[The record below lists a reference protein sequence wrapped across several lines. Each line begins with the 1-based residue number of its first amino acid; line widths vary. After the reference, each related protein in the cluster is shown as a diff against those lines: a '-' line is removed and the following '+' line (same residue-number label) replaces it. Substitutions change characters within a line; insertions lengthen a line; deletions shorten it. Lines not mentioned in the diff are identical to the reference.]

1 MRLEGTSNSRQN
13 AKTLR
18 REMTPPEIALW
29 LALRKNDDGLR
40 FRKQHPA
47 GDYVL
52 DFYCAPAR
60 LAIEVDGEVH
70 GRGDRPARDAV
81 RDAWLATQG
90 VTVLRYPARDV
101 FFWAGRGGTP
111 DHRDRSRAPG
121 RHRQQIAARP
131 LRHAARAPPLAGE
144 DKYSNPP
151 PPGGG
156 VAEGDGGGGQRPAS
170 NTASARSTCRSFAAL
185 GFAARNASHA
195 GPSVAHA
202 AAFVPPARARHRLA
216 PGRKL

>member
-1 MRLEGTSNSRQN
+1 MRLEGTNNSRQN

-29 LALRKNDDGLR
+29 LALRKNDAGLR

-47 GDYVL
+47 GDYAL

-70 GRGDRPARDAV
+70 GRGDRPERDAV

-101 FFWAGRGGTP
+101 FSELDAVV
-111 DHRDRSRAPG
+111 
-121 RHRQQIAARP
+121 RQIIAIAAERRDAIANGSP
-131 LRHAARAPPLAGE
+131 PAPSVTLRV
-144 DKYSNPP
+144 PP

-156 VAEGDGGGGQRPAS
+156 G
-170 NTASARSTCRSFAAL
+170 
-185 GFAARNASHA
+185 
-195 GPSVAHA
+195 
-202 AAFVPPARARHRLA
+202 
-216 PGRKL
+216 